1 MAENNQL
8 KAGQLIPDSQDKS
21 GMNHMFNGLG
31 LDSYIDKKD
40 TGSLATNL
48 LSSKQG
54 LASTGV
60 SSSSKV
66 PKGPLSLAEKQK
78 ILRES
83 QVASAS
89 GLSQPKGQL
98 SGQLKPSVSGTSR
111 QANVNARDLTASL
124 MEANVKQ
131 IKPSQTFSNF
141 NSRPNP
147 SQPIDLSAFD
157 SLLPSS
163 QGNGSSRMPM
173 NSLMSHNSTAPPQS
187 NVMSFTTNSSNS
199 QVVKSLTASD
209 ISDLLS

>member
-1 MAENNQL
+1 M
-8 KAGQLIPDSQDKS
+8 
-21 GMNHMFNGLG
+21 
-31 LDSYIDKKD
+31 
-40 TGSLATNL
+40 
-48 LSSKQG
+48 
-54 LASTGV
+54 
-60 SSSSKV
+60 
-66 PKGPLSLAEKQK
+66 SLAEKQK

-163 QGNGSSRMPM
+163 NGGNGSSRMPM
-173 NSLMSHNSTAPPQS
+173 NSLMSHNLTATATPQS